1 MMFLRKCKVRE
12 NNRDTGVTAGGV
24 LRFSSGEVAVVGV
37 GCLRW
42 GTGAGLDLGGVEEA
56 ACG

>member
-24 LRFSSGEVAVVGV
+24 LRFSSGAGAVRERLSADGV
-37 GCLRW
+37 CDGERVR
-42 GTGAGLDLGGVEEA
+42 GLTLEE
-56 ACG
+56 